1 MYTLPYPGDLNGNTT
16 RNLSF
21 SYTSSCPDSV
31 FGPDC
36 KAISELLL
44 CLSSALDRDF
54 RTSLGPELNLPR
66 DPKITEP
73 TPKEIHFTLIGG
85 SNTGPLKTHLEN
97 LGAKVTDLSKS
108 GWICNTANSQLLMMG
123 MGGND
128 LPENTIFV
136 LDLLGN
142 SSVRFKQSD
151 DGDSLPVRLG
161 GSWHVLGEVRVMS
174 QEQVEKTLSNM
185 EPFYKHDYSAAKK
198 IFCPPI
204 PRYVY
209 GGCCGDLG
217 HGPNIRSQ
225 GHSEKMVSELVR
237 VRQNIK
243 SVLIRTQ
250 VQNMRVLDSLGALTG
265 KTTLSEQVSELRKVT
280 ARDNV
285 HLTPAGY
292 KALALGVYKEASSF
306 TAPKVKVSKH
316 ESPGATQEWHGFLSH
331 VGIGKAASRK
341 ARSAHQ
347 STPRAHPYRGRGRG
361 KR

>member
-1 MYTLPYPGDLNGNTT
+1 MYTLPYAGDLSGNTT

-66 DPKITEP
+66 DHKITEP

-142 SSVRFKQSD
+142 SSVWFKQSD

-185 EPFYKHDYSAAKK
+185 EPFYRHDYSAAKK
-198 IFCPPI
+198 IFCPP
-204 PRYVY
+204 
-209 GGCCGDLG
+209 
-217 HGPNIRSQ
+217 
-225 GHSEKMVSELVR
+225 HSSVR
-237 VRQNIK
+237 
-243 SVLIRTQ
+243 
-250 VQNMRVLDSLGALTG
+250 
-265 KTTLSEQVSELRKVT
+265 LRWLL
-280 ARDNV
+280 R
-285 HLTPAGY
+285 
-292 KALALGVYKEASSF
+292 
-306 TAPKVKVSKH
+306 
-316 ESPGATQEWHGFLSH
+316 
-331 VGIGKAASRK
+331 
-341 ARSAHQ
+341 
-347 STPRAHPYRGRGRG
+347 
-361 KR
+361 